1 MDKKLIVSAKKYKS
15 ETSVVSLRLPVDM
28 IEKIDE
34 VCEKTGR
41 TRSEIISM
49 GLDFALENL
58 VIE

>member
-28 IEKIDE
+28 IERIDA
-34 VCEKTGR
+34 VAEKTGR
-41 TRSEIISM
+41 TRAEIISM